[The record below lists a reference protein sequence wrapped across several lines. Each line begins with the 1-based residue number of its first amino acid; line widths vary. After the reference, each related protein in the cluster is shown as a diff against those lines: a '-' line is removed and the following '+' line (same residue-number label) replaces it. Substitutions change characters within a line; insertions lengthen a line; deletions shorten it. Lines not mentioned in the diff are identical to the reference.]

1 MTCHETLERQ
11 APVHAYEPT
20 PTRADLLVVFAH
32 PDDEV
37 STFGAII
44 PHYLACGRS
53 VAAVCM
59 TRPSDESTAAL
70 REREL
75 RESLWTCGMPHEPL
89 LAGFPDCGF
98 LGPDR
103 FESLEQTWERW
114 GGRAAVS
121 AFMADLY
128 RRFQPTLVFTHNP
141 ETGEYGHPNH
151 QAIGWACLDAYDA
164 LLSQHDPAT
173 PRKIYT
179 TSRTERA
186 WRIDWNRPLSA
197 LGGRSAD
204 VVASKALR
212 CHRSQSCSTAG
223 VRAYLAYELVRSQVG
238 ADRVKTD
245 FFEGCRGGA

>member
-1 MTCHETLERQ
+1 MTCHEPLERKG
-11 APVHAYEPT
+11 AVRAYGPM
-20 PTRADLLVVFAH
+20 PARADLLVVFAH

-44 PHYLACGRS
+44 PYYLAAGKTA
-53 VAAVCM
+53 VAVCM
-59 TRPSDESTAAL
+59 TRESNEGTAAL
-70 REREL
+70 RDGEL
-75 RESLWTCGMPHEPL
+75 RESLWTCGMRHEPL

-98 LGPDR
+98 LGPDH

-128 RRFQPTLVFTHNP
+128 RRFHPTLVFTHNP

-151 QAIGWACLDAYDA
+151 KAAGRACLDAYDA
-164 LLSQHDPAT
+164 LLSQHDPAM
-173 PRKIYT
+173 PRKIYI

-223 VRAYLAYELVRSQVG
+223 VRSYLAYELVRSQVG
-238 ADRVKTD
+238 TDRVKID
-245 FFEGCRGGA
+245 FFEGCRGCA